1 MVDLRII
8 FFGRLRGK
16 RGCEALAHFRY
27 LLGCPDRCQSNIELS
42 PWSDRR
48 QARGMAFVKGM
59 KTVVLN
65 KTKKEGAA
73 IRSLSSETS
82 AFLLSLRPAQ

>member
-1 MVDLRII
+1 
-8 FFGRLRGK
+8 
-16 RGCEALAHFRY
+16 
-27 LLGCPDRCQSNIELS
+27 
-42 PWSDRR
+42 
-48 QARGMAFVKGM
+48 VKGM